1 MLTNTPRGKG
11 SRNLSRRAWLSLLAG
26 VVGCGNA
33 QITKGGSGPI
43 GNDTGGTRSARDAG
57 PGSGA
62 LQDSGAGGAPVF
74 HVEGGTTPPVTGA
87 DGSAGHPGNT
97 CAAATT
103 EVTPTPL
110 DIALLVDTSYSMD
123 FDLRWQYVKG
133 ALTSFVASPGQD
145 DLGLALQFFPLRE
158 QCDVNA
164 YAAPAF
170 PMANVVSAHT
180 DIEDTLNSRRMS
192 GGTPIVQ
199 ALQGM
204 GTYAMKWAGDHPD
217 HKTVIVVATD
227 GVPDSTCSASSLNP
241 PNDLPNAAKTAKAL
255 AAGSP
260 ALPVFV
266 IGVGAELEAL
276 NTIADAGGTG
286 AAVLIADGASAQKQF
301 LDALRNIRQKSLG
314 CDYVVPDAQSG
325 AIDYDTVNVDF
336 TEGSRTADAF
346 YYVADAGRCGLKP
359 DAGWYYDDAK
369 TPTKVILCPKT
380 CDRVAK
386 APTARIDIAYGCK
399 RREVR

>member
-1 MLTNTPRGKG
+1 MVRPR
-11 SRNLSRRAWLSLLAG
+11 SLVLVLFVSVA
-26 VVGCGNA
+26 CSSA
-33 QITKGGSGPI
+33 QVNRDSSGPI
-43 GNDTGGTRSARDAG
+43 GEGAG
-57 PGSGA
+57 GSGGSNGDTE
-62 LQDSGAGGAPVF
+62 LDGGAGGAPVF
-74 HVEGGTTPPVTGA
+74 HLDSGTAAPPKTADGGTEPT
-87 DGSAGHPGNT
+87 GNT

-103 EVTPTPL
+103 EVKPVPL
-110 DIALLVDTSYSMD
+110 DLALLVDTSYSMD

-133 ALTSFVASPGQD
+133 ALTSFVTSPGQD
-145 DLGLALQFFPLRE
+145 ELGLSLQFFPLRDPCNVGE
-158 QCDVNA
+158 
-164 YAAPAF
+164 YAAPTF
-170 PMANVVSAHT
+170 PMANVVTAQA
-180 DIEDTLNSRRMS
+180 DIVSTLNARRMS

-199 ALQGM
+199 ALQGV
-204 GTYAMKWAGDHPD
+204 GDYATKWAGDHPD

-227 GVPDSTCSASSLNP
+227 GVPDSTCAASSLNP
-241 PNDLPNAAKTAKAL
+241 PNDLPNAAKTAKSL
-255 AAGSP
+255 LTGSP

-266 IGVGAELEAL
+266 IGVGEELDAL

-286 AAVLIADGASAQKQF
+286 SAVLIADGASAQKQF

-314 CDYVVPDAQSG
+314 CDYVVPAQSSG

-336 TEGSRTADAF
+336 TEGTRSAAAF
-346 YYVADAGRCGLKP
+346 YYVDSAGRCDLKP

-369 TPTKVILCPKT
+369 APTKVILCPQT